1 MVPFHS
7 GFGILLIGDMRLI
20 VYFCSVNV
28 KWTLERGVTVSFIA
42 WMIVAS
48 EIGFWVL
55 IAAGFVTRYVFK
67 LKKLGLILLALT
79 PVIDL
84 ILLVA
89 TSVDLYRGA
98 TATEVH
104 GIAAIYIGVSV
115 AFGKSMIEWAD
126 IRFQYYL
133 MKQGP
138 KPVKRYGFKYAKHYF
153 KSWGQHLLAF
163 LIGGGFLFGLIYFIN
178 NSSQT
183 EVLEGFLKIWTL
195 VLGVDLLIAISNF
208 IWPKRKK
215 V

>member
-1 MVPFHS
+1 MS
-7 GFGILLIGDMRLI
+7 L
-20 VYFCSVNV
+20 
-28 KWTLERGVTVSFIA
+28 IA

-55 IAAGFVTRYVFK
+55 IAAGFITRYVFN

-126 IRFQYYL
+126 IRFQYYV

-138 KPVKRYGFKYAKHYF
+138 KPVKRYGFDYAKHYF
-153 KSWGQHLLAF
+153 KSWGQHVFAYI
-163 LIGGGFLFGLIYFIN
+163 IGAGFLFGLIYFIN
-178 NSSQT
+178 DSSRT
-183 EVLEGFLKIWTL
+183 EVLTGFLRIWTL